1 MQHVDEYF
9 MREALRQARKGLGR
23 TSPNP
28 AVGAVIVRHGQI
40 IASAFHRKA
49 GEDHAE
55 VAALKKIDGKA
66 KKGDTLYVTLEPC
79 HHYGRTPPCTKA
91 ILNSGLKRVV
101 VGMRDPNPH
110 VQGGGCGYLASNGVK
125 TSVGVLESEC
135 GRLNESFVKFVTTNR
150 PFVVAKSAMTLDGW
164 IATATG
170 HSKWITNER
179 SRRFVHHLRDR
190 LDGVMVGI
198 GTILA
203 DNPLLTTR
211 LNHRKGKDPIRI
223 IVDTHLRIP
232 HNAKVFNKDSSAKT
246 LIVVGEDL
254 PAESLKRIPEEN
266 VSFVAC
272 PRTRGGKINLT
283 LLMDILG
290 GRAITSLLL
299 EGGSALMGSMIR
311 ERLIDKFYIFK
322 GSKIFGGSDGI
333 PMASGP
339 GPEKMDNC
347 LHLKN
352 IKVRRFE
359 DDMLI
364 RGYPVWNRGDL

>member
-1 MQHVDEYF
+1 
-9 MREALRQARKGLGR
+9 
-23 TSPNP
+23 
-28 AVGAVIVRHGQI
+28 
-40 IASAFHRKA
+40 
-49 GEDHAE
+49 
-55 VAALKKIDGKA
+55 
-66 KKGDTLYVTLEPC
+66 
-79 HHYGRTPPCTKA
+79 
-91 ILNSGLKRVV
+91 
-101 VGMRDPNPH
+101 
-110 VQGGGCGYLASNGVK
+110 
-125 TSVGVLESEC
+125 
-135 GRLNESFVKFVTTNR
+135 
-150 PFVVAKSAMTLDGW
+150 
-164 IATATG
+164 
-170 HSKWITNER
+170 
-179 SRRFVHHLRDR
+179 
-190 LDGVMVGI
+190 MVGI
-198 GTILA
+198 GTILS

-232 HNAKVFNKDSSAKT
+232 HNAKVFNTDSSAKT

-364 RGYPVWNRGDL
+364 RGYPVWNSGDL